1 MLSKKLQDAIN
12 EQIKNELYSGY
23 LYLAMSAYFEASN
36 LPGFAR
42 WMRLQAAEEQEHALK
57 FFDYVHDRG
66 SRVTLKAIDQP
77 PMDWD
82 SPLAVFED
90 TLEHERKVTGLINKL
105 YELALEG
112 NDYPAQAMLQ
122 WFIEEQVEEEKNAE
136 QIVAT
141 LKMVGE
147 KGQALVMMDRA
158 LGQRGKN

>member
-1 MLSKKLQDAIN
+1 MLSKRLQDAIN
-12 EQIKNELYSGY
+12 EQIRNELYSGY

-66 SRVTLKAIDQP
+66 SRVTLKAMDQP

-90 TLEHERKVTGLINKL
+90 TLQHERKVTGLINKL